1 MSKKNLTVGG
11 YLGTRLAENGVGH
24 FFTVPG
30 DYNLVL
36 LDEFLKIENWEMI
49 SCCNELNAGY
59 AADGYS
65 RATGGLSAVC
75 VTFSVG
81 ALSMINAVAGAFAED
96 LPMIA
101 ISGGPNSNSTAE
113 YEHLHHSIGELDYTY
128 VRDMFSH
135 VTAASI
141 IIHDPKMAAEQ
152 IDSAIAMALRTRKP
166 VYIEVACNIAA
177 CPVSSA
183 NPRSFQQGQ
192 TSDQSSL
199 AAAVAAVAGLLN
211 NAKAPMLVA
220 GREMRSH
227 SGEHAFSAVAEASG
241 YAVAAMPEAKS
252 FFDETHPSYIG
263 IHWGIAGSP
272 GTSDIVGSVD
282 LALMVGCVFTD
293 YSTAG
298 HTAAVDANRM
308 IEVHPHC
315 VVTPTETFNGITM
328 KDFLQSLAGSLTS
341 NNESLAAWQRIA
353 TPRAVVAPGK
363 PDTILTTR
371 QVFSRIQNILEPQ
384 SVVLTETGDSWFN
397 GMQLSLPSGSRFEIQ
412 MQYGSIGWSVGAT
425 LGYAIGAPDRKV
437 ISCIGDGSFQLTA
450 QEVSTM
456 IRYGAKPL
464 IFLMNN
470 KGYTIEVEIHDGP
483 YNTIA
488 NWKYA
493 ELMDVLGGDTGNGRG
508 FKVTT
513 EGELD
518 AAIAEA
524 SAHDGPCLVEVI
536 LDRDDCS
543 PGLLGWGIQVG
554 KNNSRPPRTAP

>member
-11 YLGTRLAENGVGH
+11 YLATRLAENGVGH
-24 FFTVPG
+24 YFTVPG
-30 DYNLVL
+30 DYNLAL
-36 LDEFLKIENWEMI
+36 LDEFLKIEQLEMI

-65 RATGGLSAVC
+65 RATGGLSAAV

-81 ALSMINAVAGAFAED
+81 GLSLINAVAGAFAED

-113 YEHLHHSIGELDYTY
+113 YEHLHHSIGDLDYTY
-128 VRDMFSH
+128 VRDMFAH
-135 VTAASI
+135 VTASST
-141 IIHDPKMAAEQ
+141 IIHDPKSAAEQ
-152 IDSAIAMALRTRKP
+152 IDTAIATALLTRKP
-166 VYIEVACNIAA
+166 VYLEIACNIAA
-177 CPVSSA
+177 SAVSNA
-183 NPRSFQQGQ
+183 NPRSFDQRR
-192 TSDQSSL
+192 TSDRSSL
-199 AAAVAAVAGLLN
+199 TAAVTAVANLLN
-211 NAKAPMLVA
+211 KAKTPILVT

-227 SGEHAFSAVAEASG
+227 GGEHAFADLAEAAG
-241 YAVAAMPEAKS
+241 YAVAAMPDAKS

-263 IHWGIAGSP
+263 IHWGAAGSP
-272 GTSDIVGSVD
+272 GTSELVESAD
-282 LALMVGCVFTD
+282 LALMVGCVFAD

-298 HTAAVDANRM
+298 HTVGVDDSSR
-308 IEVHPHC
+308 IEVHPNC
-315 VVTPTETFNGITM
+315 VVTPTEIFTGITM
-328 KDFLQSLAGSLTS
+328 KEFLEALASQIQSNDASLV
-341 NNESLAAWQRIA
+341 AWKRFA
-353 TPRAVVAPGK
+353 TPAISLEPGQ

-371 QVFSRIQNILEPQ
+371 QVFSRIENILEPR

-397 GMQLSLPSGSRFEIQ
+397 GIQLSLPSGSRFEIQ
-412 MQYGSIGWSVGAT
+412 MQYGSIGWAVGAA

-437 ISCIGDGSFQLTA
+437 IACIGDGSFQLSA

-483 YNTIA
+483 YNNIA

-493 ELMDVLGGDTGNGRG
+493 ELMEVLGGDSGTGRG

-518 AAIAEA
+518 TAIAKA
-524 SAHDGPCLVEVI
+524 AAHDGPCLVEVI
-536 LDRDDCS
+536 LERDDCS
-543 PGLLGWGIQVG
+543 PGLLGWGIQVRR
-554 KNNSRPPRTAP
+554 NNGRPPRTGG

>member
-227 SGEHAFSAVAEASG
+227 SG
-241 YAVAAMPEAKS
+241 
-252 FFDETHPSYIG
+252 
-263 IHWGIAGSP
+263 
-272 GTSDIVGSVD
+272 GT
-282 LALMVGCVFTD
+282 
-293 YSTAG
+293 
-298 HTAAVDANRM
+298 
-308 IEVHPHC
+308 
-315 VVTPTETFNGITM
+315 
-328 KDFLQSLAGSLTS
+328 
-341 NNESLAAWQRIA
+341 
-353 TPRAVVAPGK
+353 
-363 PDTILTTR
+363 
-371 QVFSRIQNILEPQ
+371 
-384 SVVLTETGDSWFN
+384 
-397 GMQLSLPSGSRFEIQ
+397 RF
-412 MQYGSIGWSVGAT
+412 
-425 LGYAIGAPDRKV
+425 
-437 ISCIGDGSFQLTA
+437 
-450 QEVSTM
+450 
-456 IRYGAKPL
+456 
-464 IFLMNN
+464 
-470 KGYTIEVEIHDGP
+470 
-483 YNTIA
+483 
-488 NWKYA
+488 
-493 ELMDVLGGDTGNGRG
+493 
-508 FKVTT
+508 
-513 EGELD
+513 
-518 AAIAEA
+518 
-524 SAHDGPCLVEVI
+524 
-536 LDRDDCS
+536 
-543 PGLLGWGIQVG
+543 
-554 KNNSRPPRTAP
+554 